1 MIQIKLFTQ
10 KSILVVLL
18 VSNTVN
24 PLLAFTG
31 KEHPVIKRNQQVHSI
46 FDKVKNVLVDKGLN
60 EDAAIKK
67 TIQLLHV
74 ENNRMKKLELLYSSS
89 SFFLEKQKLIDTLAK
104 YALYEK
110 KLDLNSYSSLL
121 GLAQSILSRPLNQN
135 ELTYIQQTINV

>member
-24 PLLAFTG
+24 PLLAFTS
-31 KEHPVIKRNQQVHSI
+31 KEHPVIKKNQQVHSI
-46 FDKVKNVLVDKGLN
+46 FDKVKNMLLDRGLN
-60 EDAAIKK
+60 EDAATQK

-74 ENNRMKKLELLYSSS
+74 EKNTLKKLEFIYSNS
-89 SFFLEKQKLIDTLAK
+89 SFLIEKQKLIETLAT

-121 GLAQSILSRPLNQN
+121 GLAQSILSRPLNKD
-135 ELTYIQQTINV
+135 ELKYLQQTFTL